1 MASESGGSALSP
13 PAESTGAALY
23 QEVVRASVGILAA
36 LLILKHL
43 GALIPAIASYAF
55 TAAAAIQLYLPLLR
69 VGGDGDEP
77 SRDQRPLLGQRWLRW
92 PRDLSRAE
100 LGLDTTR
107 WVDHLFL
114 ALGLGL
120 LTIIPFAIGHHYW
133 QTVIF
138 KRAFAPRLPD
148 GLALSVVT
156 QVLAVALPEELFF
169 RGYLQGRM
177 ERLWPARR
185 RLFGAPFG
193 KAILVASAVFA
204 MAHFVGEYRPD
215 RLGPFFPALLFGLL
229 RTKTQSIVAPVSYHA
244 FCNILSEMLFACY
257 S

>member
-1 MASESGGSALSP
+1 MANEAGGSALSAP
-13 PAESTGAALY
+13 SERAGAEFY
-23 QEVVRASVGILAA
+23 QEVVRASLGILAA

-69 VGGDGDEP
+69 LGRDGEVPD
-77 SRDQRPLLGQRWLRW
+77 SRPPLGQRWLRW

-177 ERLWPARR
+177 ERLWPAKR

-204 MAHFVGEYRPD
+204 LAHFVGEYRPD

-229 RTKTQSIVAPVSYHA
+229 RSKTQSIVAPVSYHA

>member
-1 MASESGGSALSP
+1 MDSERVGSALAAP
-13 PAESTGAALY
+13 PGPGSTASLR
-23 QEVVRASVGILAA
+23 QEIVRASVGILAA
-36 LLILKHL
+36 LLVLKHL
-43 GALIPAIASYAF
+43 GALVPAIASYAF
-55 TAAAAIQLYLPLLR
+55 TAAAALQLYLPLLR
-69 VGGDGDEP
+69 VGGEGEAP
-77 SRDQRPLLGQRWLRW
+77 NGGLLGRRW

-100 LGLDTTR
+100 LGLDTSR

-133 QTVIF
+133 QTVLF
-138 KRAFAPRLPD
+138 RRAFAPRLPD
-148 GLALSVVT
+148 GLALSVIT

-169 RGYLQGRM
+169 RGYLQRRM

-204 MAHFVGEYRPD
+204 LAHFVGEYRPD